1 MISDQIKE
9 SSQQLSTV
17 LKEEV
22 EHFRRLTLEHQPL
35 EKNHSQMKV
44 IYQVWDELSTQM
56 NSKVGR
62 TADQEVEFGRKLIR
76 FSNLWGVYKQWFAQR
91 KDNEI
96 LHTLQATDLIAH
108 DCYRAILDKVSELGI
123 QLNPKQTTS
132 YPMTFFDTRKSMPFT
147 ISRSPSPVT
156 LHIDRFPIPVIG
168 IPWSLKTLW
177 HHALCIHHEVG
188 HNLDADLGDLSGEIS
203 KHLRSKLENQCA
215 GTLSP
220 GDPQMV
226 RIDAWCNW
234 TKEIVADFLAV
245 MLAGPPFL
253 GFMVHYLAI
262 STKSVFCID
271 ESKPHP
277 PNYLR
282 VHLLA
287 KFVKDFWTGTDG
299 DVVAY
304 VDDIIGEWNSFCG
317 SVQAPM
323 QAYLHEISIVTDVIG
338 KQPLARLNGHGKEYS
353 LGALVSPKKT
363 LLGDLV
369 DAAQALQNGY
379 APYRLDA
386 RHVPSATQLAFETD
400 PTNTS
405 VHTNTLTELI
415 KKLPSGTMGVDDHC
429 ELLAQKF
436 LEDLGALDL
445 D

>member
-1 MISDQIKE
+1 
-9 SSQQLSTV
+9 
-17 LKEEV
+17 
-22 EHFRRLTLEHQPL
+22 LTAGKQPL
-35 EKNHSQMKV
+35 EKNHSQMEV

-123 QLNPKQTTS
+123 QLEPKQTTS
-132 YPMTFFDTRKSMPFT
+132 YPMTFFDTRKSLPFT

-188 HNLDADLGDLSGEIS
+188 HNLDADLGNLSGEIA
-203 KHLRSKLENQCA
+203 KHLRSTLVGQCP
-215 GTLSP
+215 GTLSH
-220 GDPQMV
+220 GDPRMV

-253 GFMVHYLAI
+253 GFMTHYLAI
-262 STKSVFCID
+262 ATKSFFIID

-277 PNYLR
+277 PSYLR

-287 KFVKDFWTGTDG
+287 KFVKEFWTGADR
-299 DVVAY
+299 DVIDY
-304 VDDIIGEWNSFCG
+304 VDHVIGEWNSFCG

-323 QAYLHEISIVTDVIG
+323 QAYLQEISIVTDVIRT
-338 KQPLARLNGHGKEYS
+338 QPLARLKGHGKEYP

-363 LLGDLV
+363 LFGDLAE
-369 DAAQALQNGY
+369 AATALQNGY
-379 APYRLDA
+379 EPDPLEA
-386 RHVPSATQLAFETD
+386 RHLPSATQLAFETD
-400 PTNTS
+400 PSKTS
-405 VHTNTLTELI
+405 IHSNTLTELI

-436 LEDLGALDL
+436 LEDLGSLDL